1 MNPKSRVRYR
11 DISFAIHA
19 PTASRPLNQLA
30 ILNNISCLKRCP
42 RNWESFPLL
51 LDMVDSVSSNPL
63 RSTKGVTH
71 VHAAH

>member
-1 MNPKSRVRYR
+1 MAIYR
-11 DISFAIHA
+11 SLFPSVSCRHVFSNEA
-19 PTASRPLNQLA
+19 TRPLNQLA
-30 ILNNISCLKRCP
+30 ILHTISFLKRWP
-42 RNWESFPLL
+42 RNRESFPLL